1 MISHTSK
8 MTELAA
14 RISENT
20 AKVDA
25 YLRSQGLPSPS
36 FHEDGPVDFGI
47 EDEEIQKAQEEAI
60 HSSMELQRLLQG
72 PKQFYRP
79 VPNILSLQAISK
91 YEIATKVP
99 VHGQI
104 SFAELGQQCGLSE
117 VNVRRFLRYAMFF
130 HKVFCE
136 PRQGYVAHTAASR
149 FLAEN
154 KVIQDKR
161 VLLMLWYVPSR
172 LRMLECHHVYLT
184 DILFLQTLRA
194 IDEFNGQEE
203 PNQTGWNLYHQTT
216 DSPWDYYDT
225 HPEQARRFFSTMA
238 YETEQ
243 QDRSNTV
250 LVNSYPWSSLSHDGS
265 QATVVDLGGSRG
277 VTATALAQ
285 SVPNLKVIVQDIPSM
300 IKGAKEGIL
309 SEIANRVDFVAHD
322 FFTTQPLHADAYI
335 IRHVFHNW
343 SDTNVTRILQA
354 LIPALHKGAKIV
366 INDYIAPPPG
376 VTSPLKEQR
385 LREMDMTMLT
395 LCNAYERESQ
405 DWKKVIEQADSRF
418 KIAQMLVPND
428 SEGIIEIVW
437 EG

>member
-1 MISHTSK
+1 MAANTSR

-25 YLRSQGLPSPS
+25 YLRSHGLPSPS
-36 FHEDGPVDFGI
+36 FDEDGPVDFGI
-47 EDEEIQKAQEEAI
+47 KDEEIKKAQEEVI
-60 HSSMELQRLLQG
+60 HYSMELQRLLQG
-72 PKQFYRP
+72 PSQFYHP
-79 VPNILSLQAISK
+79 LPNIISLQAISK
-91 YEIATKVP
+91 YDIATKVP

-104 SFAELGQQCGLSE
+104 SFADLAQKCGLSE

-154 KVIQDKR
+154 KVIQD
-161 VLLMLWYVPSR
+161 VLSHYADEAGPSFA
-172 LRMLECHHVYLT
+172 L
-184 DILFLQTLRA
+184 TLRA
-194 IDEFNGQEE
+194 IEEFNGQEE

-216 DSPWDYYDT
+216 DSPWDYYNT

-238 YETEQ
+238 YETEIGG
-243 QDRSNTV
+243 RSNTV
-250 LVNSYPWSSLSHDGS
+250 LVNSYPWSSLKNGS
-265 QATVVDLGGSRG
+265 QATVVDVGGSRG

-300 IKGAKEGIL
+300 IEGAKEEIP
-309 SEIANRVDFVAHD
+309 SEIADRVDFVAHD
-322 FFTTQPLHADAYI
+322 FFKTQPIHADAYI

-343 SDTNVTRILQA
+343 SDANTIRILKA
-354 LIPALHKGAKIV
+354 LIPALHKGARII

-376 VTSPLKEQR
+376 VLSHLKEQR
-385 LREMDMTMLT
+385 LREMDMCMLT

-405 DWKKVIEQADSRF
+405 DWKKVIEQADPRF
-418 KIAQMLVPND
+418 KIAQMLVPNE

>member
-25 YLRSQGLPSPS
+25 YLRSRGLPFPS

-47 EDEEIQKAQEEAI
+47 DDEEIQQAQEEAI
-60 HSSMELQRLLQG
+60 YSSLELQRLLQG

-79 VPNILSLQAISK
+79 LPNIISLQAISK

-99 VHGQI
+99 IHGQI
-104 SFAELGQQCGLSE
+104 SFADLAQQCGLSE

-154 KVIQDKR
+154 KVIQD
-161 VLLMLWYVPSR
+161 VLSHYAEEAGPSYA
-172 LRMLECHHVYLT
+172 L
-184 DILFLQTLRA
+184 TLRA
-194 IDEFNGQEE
+194 LDEFNGQEE

-216 DSPWDYYDT
+216 DSPWEYYDT

-238 YETEQ
+238 YETEL

-250 LVNSYPWSSLSHDGS
+250 LVNSYPWSSLRPNGT

-300 IKGAKEGIL
+300 IKGAKEGIP
-309 SEIANRVDFVAHD
+309 SEVGNRVDFVAHD
-322 FFTTQPLHADAYI
+322 FFKTQPLHADAYI

-343 SDTNVTRILQA
+343 SDTNVIRILQA
-354 LIPALHKGAKIV
+354 LVPALHRGSRII

-376 VTSPLKEQR
+376 VTTPLKEQR

-405 DWKKVIEQADSRF
+405 DWKNVIERADSRF
-418 KIAQMLVPND
+418 QIAQMLVPND